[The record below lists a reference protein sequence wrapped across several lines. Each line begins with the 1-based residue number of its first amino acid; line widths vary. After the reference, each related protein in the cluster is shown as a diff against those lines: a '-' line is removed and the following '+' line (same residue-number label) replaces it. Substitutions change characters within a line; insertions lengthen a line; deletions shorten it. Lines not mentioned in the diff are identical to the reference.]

1 MALRR
6 IADFFNVEYNV
17 DPQATDPISITKEEF
32 DGVYAQLADAGVPV
46 VADREPAWRDYAGWR
61 VNYDAPLLAP
71 AILNMGQRQQKKARK
86 EGVCAGGQREI
97 KTMDLCGG
105 LQMKREN

>member
-1 MALRR
+1 MTA
-6 IADFFNVEYNV
+6 
-17 DPQATDPISITKEEF
+17 ISIPSNLAQFESLLIALLVALAVLIFLNGIMKERRHRQTQRQINQF
-32 DGVYAQLADAGVPV
+32 VNAGP
-46 VADREPAWRDYAGWR
+46 RPA
-61 VNYDAPLLAP
+61 